1 MHKATLMKQQSTD
14 AETNDT
20 SYLIE
25 NGALKELLDFD
36 VVTPEQW
43 GKDQKNRLTKSY
55 NSIGTR
61 ILNRKQAIK
70 KEFLE
75 YLNVEDANVPI
86 LSRQELERRRERG
99 NASEY
104 LLSTTGNRNVS

>member
-36 VVTPEQW
+36 VVTPEQS
-43 GKDQKNRLTKSY
+43 GKDQKKSADE
-55 NSIGTR
+55 I
-61 ILNRKQAIK
+61 IQ
-70 KEFLE
+70 F
-75 YLNVEDANVPI
+75 
-86 LSRQELERRRERG
+86 
-99 NASEY
+99 
-104 LLSTTGNRNVS
+104 NRNSYSKQKASNQERIS